1 MTLKQSQGH
10 QTLHESV
17 DLEQGYNHA
26 DLGRPFLRNVREKA
40 LTLILG
46 GGRIRKPSIISL
58 EYM

>member
-17 DLEQGYNHA
+17 GLKQSYNHTEF
-26 DLGRPFLRNVREKA
+26 GRPYLRSVREKA

-46 GGRIRKPSIISL
+46 CVI
-58 EYM
+58 